1 MIVVRD
7 EDKKKL
13 RNAKALQW
21 GGLGAIGAGI
31 LGGTLT
37 KRTVP
42 AAMLGIAG
50 IGASALGAKK
60 KVELYN
66 KYSDKKFD
74 GTLMEAKNLKIK

>member
-1 MIVVRD
+1 MQ
-7 EDKKKL
+7 KL
-13 RNAKALQW
+13 FNG

-60 KVELYN
+60 KEELYN
-66 KYSDKKFD
+66 KYSGKKFN